1 MNERFETDQQRI
13 LDKIKEAKRIRRG
26 LMANLGE
33 SVYQIVRTDP
43 NLRTGHE
50 DIIDGIVACE
60 AAVEHL
66 EDRLAALEARMYAE
80 QAEASLSI
88 VADNVETEPI
98 LEEGEFA
105 TEQEPEQEP
114 EEETET
120 VSEETAA
127 EPTEAAEAQE
137 EAVESPYEAF
147 SVTIEPEIE
156 DDHDEAAPVV
166 QDEAAP
172 VVEEPAKVESS
183 DDEDD
188 GFFDEV
194 AADKGVEAEEAPE
207 AETETKAEAVEPE
220 PEPVEEGEETVE
232 EKGSADD
239 ASASFTF
246 TIDTDIEGQDEAT
259 EVPADQVDEFAD
271 LDATGVIEE
280 SSATVE
286 DAAETPIAEATV
298 EGATDPMLC
307 PHCGSPIEG
316 SFKFCIA
323 CGKPL
328 E

>member
-114 EEETET
+114 EEEAET

-127 EPTEAAEAQE
+127 EPTEAAEAQEEAVESPYE

-166 QDEAAP
+166 QDEASP

-207 AETETKAEAVEPE
+207 AETETEAETVEPE
-220 PEPVEEGEETVE
+220 PELVSRYAERYAVWQELYPRLKEL
-232 EKGSADD
+232 
-239 ASASFTF
+239 F
-246 TIDTDIEGQDEAT
+246 
-259 EVPADQVDEFAD
+259 PRM
-271 LDATGVIEE
+271 
-280 SSATVE
+280 
-286 DAAETPIAEATV
+286 AAE
-298 EGATDPMLC
+298 G
-307 PHCGSPIEG
+307 
-316 SFKFCIA
+316 
-323 CGKPL
+323 
-328 E
+328 

>member
-1 MNERFETDQQRI
+1 MNGSFETDQQRI

-43 NLRTGHE
+43 NLRSGHE

-98 LEEGEFA
+98 LEDEEEEAPAVG
-105 TEQEPEQEP
+105 QEP
-114 EEETET
+114 EEEA
-120 VSEETAA
+120 ETASGDEVA
-127 EPTEAAEAQE
+127 EPAGET
-137 EAVESPYEAF
+137 PYQSF
-147 SVTIEPEIE
+147 QVTIEPEIE
-156 DDHDEAAPVV
+156 EDPDAVKAAP
-166 QDEAAP
+166 
-172 VVEEPAKVESS
+172 EEPAVADT

-194 AADKGVEAEEAPE
+194 SDERDVEEEVAVETKEASEAEEAPKTE
-207 AETETKAEAVEPE
+207 VETEDAEP
-220 PEPVEEGEETVE
+220 ETVE
-232 EKGSADD
+232 KTVEDQDNAD
-239 ASASFTF
+239 AGASFTF
-246 TIDTDIEGQDEAT
+246 TIDAEIEGQEGGA
-259 EVPADQVDEFAD
+259 EEIDEFAD
-271 LDATGVIEE
+271 LDTTDEISKTPAMVDGGEDLETADKAPDIEE
-280 SSATVE
+280 VSV
-286 DAAETPIAEATV
+286 AEGVV
-298 EGATDPMLC
+298 EGATDPLVC

>member
-1 MNERFETDQQRI
+1 MNGSFETDQQRI

-43 NLRTGHE
+43 NLRSGHE

-98 LEEGEFA
+98 LED
-105 TEQEPEQEP
+105 
-114 EEETET
+114 EEE
-120 VSEETAA
+120 
-127 EPTEAAEAQE
+127 EAP
-137 EAVESPYEAF
+137 AVGQDPDA
-147 SVTIEPEIE
+147 VK
-156 DDHDEAAPVV
+156 AAP
-166 QDEAAP
+166 
-172 VVEEPAKVESS
+172 EEPAVADT

-194 AADKGVEAEEAPE
+194 SDERDVEEEVAVETKEASEAEEAPKTE
-207 AETETKAEAVEPE
+207 VETEVAEP
-220 PEPVEEGEETVE
+220 ETVE
-232 EKGSADD
+232 KTVEDQDNAD
-239 ASASFTF
+239 AGASFTF
-246 TIDTDIEGQDEAT
+246 TIDAEIEGQEGGA
-259 EVPADQVDEFAD
+259 EEIDEFAD
-271 LDATGVIEE
+271 LDTTDEISKTPAMVEGGEDLETADKAPDIEE
-280 SSATVE
+280 VSV
-286 DAAETPIAEATV
+286 AEKVV
-298 EGATDPMLC
+298 EGATDPLVC